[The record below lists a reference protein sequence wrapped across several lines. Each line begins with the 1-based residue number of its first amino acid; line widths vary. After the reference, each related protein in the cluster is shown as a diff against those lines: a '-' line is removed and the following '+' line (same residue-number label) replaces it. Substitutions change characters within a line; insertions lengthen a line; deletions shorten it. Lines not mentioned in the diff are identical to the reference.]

1 MLEDHV
7 GLVTVNSEARL
18 NAFSEAMRR
27 QLIEALQSFDESQ
40 DVRAVVLTGA
50 GSRAFSAGQDLSEAQ
65 TMDGPAAER
74 WVDEWGEVYT
84 ALLSLNTPT
93 VAALNGFVVG
103 AGLQTALM
111 CDVRVAS
118 TTAQGGMPEIN
129 DAIPCITGT
138 WSLEGIVGDARIADL
153 VQTARMLDAEEM
165 ADWGLVTYLAEPDR
179 LLARAGEIAR
189 GFATSSQRVFR
200 LNKAFLRRG
209 RLERMDAAI
218 AVAKA
223 SQREAFASGE
233 PAAAMHAFLNR
244 SSARPSA

>member
-1 MLEDHV
+1 MFEDHV
-7 GLVTVNSEARL
+7 GLVTLNSEARL

-27 QLIEALQSFDESQ
+27 QLIEALQFFDESQ

-84 ALLSLNTPT
+84 ALLSLDTPT
-93 VAALNGFVVG
+93 VAALNGYAVG

-118 TTAQGGMPEIN
+118 TTARAGMPEIN

-153 VQTARMLDAEEM
+153 VQTGRMLEAEEM
-165 ADWGLVTYLAEPDR
+165 ADWGIVTYLAEPDTPSHDALT
-179 LLARAGEIAR
+179 LLASWSA
-189 GFATSSQRVFR
+189 
-200 LNKAFLRRG
+200 
-209 RLERMDAAI
+209 
-218 AVAKA
+218 
-223 SQREAFASGE
+223 
-233 PAAAMHAFLNR
+233 
-244 SSARPSA
+244 SSAEPSLTRTSDQPQP

>member
-93 VAALNGFVVG
+93 VAALNGFLVG
-103 AGLQTALM
+103 AGVM
-111 CDVRVAS
+111 SVSVAP
-118 TTAQGGMPEIN
+118 T
-129 DAIPCITGT
+129 
-138 WSLEGIVGDARIADL
+138 
-153 VQTARMLDAEEM
+153 
-165 ADWGLVTYLAEPDR
+165 
-179 LLARAGEIAR
+179 
-189 GFATSSQRVFR
+189 
-200 LNKAFLRRG
+200 
-209 RLERMDAAI
+209 
-218 AVAKA
+218 
-223 SQREAFASGE
+223 
-233 PAAAMHAFLNR
+233 
-244 SSARPSA
+244 